1 MNSFAT
7 NQAYEEK
14 KERGK
19 ERIEESD
26 LGKEEGSGEIESVK
40 GDGKGERNEEVENLD
55 VRKGA
60 THLFS
65 GMEILLTRFDVFK
78 AG

>member
-1 MNSFAT
+1 MNFFAT

-26 LGKEEGSGEIESVK
+26 SGKEEGSGEIES
-40 GDGKGERNEEVENLD
+40 GKGE
-55 VRKGA
+55 G
-60 THLFS
+60 
-65 GMEILLTRFDVFK
+65 
-78 AG
+78 